1 MRNITILLIL
11 MLHSPAFAGDEDMN
25 PTAYSVFDPVTGY
38 MIPADQLPP
47 QEHTSTATTT
57 NETTIPDE
65 SSTMVGQP
73 MASESSTN
81 EDQSPMWMYL
91 VAGALILGGFAAWV
105 RNKGKI
111 SNSNLD

>member
-1 MRNITILLIL
+1 

-47 QEHTSTATTT
+47 QEHTPATSST
-57 NETTIPDE
+57 NETTTLGTQI
-65 SSTMVGQP
+65 SAGQP
-73 MASESSTN
+73 MTTQASAIE
-81 EDQSPMWMYL
+81 EPEQSYILMYL

-105 RNKGKI
+105 RNKGKV
-111 SNSNLD
+111 SKSNLD

>member
-1 MRNITILLIL
+1 

-25 PTAYSVFDPVTGY
+25 PTAYQVFDPVTGY

-47 QEHTSTATTT
+47 QEHTPVTTADSTMPNTSTAASSQSMTSQTSTAEET
-57 NETTIPDE
+57 N
-65 SSTMVGQP
+65 
-73 MASESSTN
+73 
-81 EDQSPMWMYL
+81 QSPMWMYL
-91 VAGALILGGFAAWV
+91 VAGAIILGGFAAWV